1 MNLIGGKTMGRYILK
16 RLGQTLLVLLI
27 LSILV
32 FLLVSFL
39 PGDPVYAM
47 LGGEITQETYDRWYY
62 ALNLDKPLILR
73 YFFWLWDAVRGN
85 FGDSASFHMAVT
97 SVLAERVPITLYLSM
112 LSFVIS
118 IPLGILFGIIS
129 AVYRGKKI
137 DTVVTLLANI
147 FCCLPQFFLSVLF
160 LYLFAMKLHL
170 LPSYGFTWPWE
181 NLAVSMKQTV
191 MPLLCLTL
199 GGVASITRQ
208 TRSSMLEVIRQDYV
222 RTARSKGLE
231 EKKVIFVHSLKNA
244 LIPVITLMGLRLGG
258 LIGGSMFVES
268 VFNIPGMGM
277 TLVNAIT
284 AQDIPLIQACVL
296 LIAVVACVVNIITD
310 VVYAAVDPR
319 ITL

>member
-1 MNLIGGKTMGRYILK
+1 MGRYILK
-16 RLGQTLLVLLI
+16 RLWQTLLVLWI
-27 LSILV
+27 VSVLV

-47 LGGEITQETYDRWYY
+47 LGGEISQETYDRWYY
-62 ALNLDKPLILR
+62 ALNLDKPLPMR
-73 YFFWLWDAVRGN
+73 YLLWLWDAVRGN
-85 FGDSASFHMAVT
+85 FGDSASFHMPVID
-97 SVLAERVPITLYLSM
+97 VLKERVPVTLYLSL
-112 LSFVIS
+112 LSFFIS
-118 IPLGILFGIIS
+118 IPLGIVFGIIS
-129 AVYRGKKI
+129 AVFRGKKI
-137 DTVVTLLANI
+137 DTFVTTLANV

-160 LYLFAMKLHL
+160 LYLFAMKLQW
-170 LPSYGFTWPWE
+170 LPTYGFTWPWDD
-181 NLAVSMKQTV
+181 LGMSLKQTV

-231 EKKVIFVHSLKNA
+231 ERKVVFVHSLKNA

-268 VFNIPGMGM
+268 VFNISGMGT
-277 TLVNAIT
+277 TLVRAIT

-310 VVYAAVDPR
+310 IIYAAVDPR
-319 ITL
+319 ICL

>member
-1 MNLIGGKTMGRYILK
+1 MGRYILK

-27 LSILV
+27 LSFII
-32 FLLVSFL
+32 FLLISFL

-47 LGGEITQETYDRWYY
+47 LGGEISQETYMRWYHE
-62 ALNLDKPLILR
+62 LNLDKPILLR
-73 YFFWLWDAVRGN
+73 YVLWLGDAVRGR
-85 FGDSASFHMAVT
+85 FGTSASFHMPVT
-97 SVLAERVPITLYLSM
+97 DVLSERVPVTIYFSL
-112 LSFVIS
+112 LSFFIS
-118 IPLGILFGIIS
+118 IPIGIVFGIIS

-137 DTVVTLLANI
+137 DTIVTLLANI

-160 LYLFAMKLHL
+160 LYLFAMKMKL
-170 LPSYGFTWPWE
+170 LPSYGFVWPWE
-181 NLAVSMKQTV
+181 NVLQSIRQTV

-244 LIPVITLMGLRLGG
+244 MIPVITLMGLRLGG

-296 LIAVVACVVNIITD
+296 LIAVVASVVNVITD
-310 VVYAAVDPR
+310 IVYAAVDPR
-319 ITL
+319 IRL

>member
-1 MNLIGGKTMGRYILK
+1 MGRYILK
-16 RLGQTLLVLLI
+16 RLWQTLLVLWI
-27 LSILV
+27 LSVLV
-32 FLLVSFL
+32 FLLVSLL

-47 LGGEITQETYDRWYY
+47 LGGEISQETYDRWYY
-62 ALNLDKPLILR
+62 ALNLDKSLPMR
-73 YFFWLWDAVRGN
+73 YLLWLWDAVRGN
-85 FGDSASFHMAVT
+85 FGDSASFHMPVID
-97 SVLAERVPITLYLSM
+97 VLKERVPVTLYLSL
-112 LSFVIS
+112 LSFFIS
-118 IPLGILFGIIS
+118 IPLGIVFGIIS
-129 AVYRGKKI
+129 AVFQGKKI
-137 DTVVTLLANI
+137 DTFVTLLANI

-160 LYLFAMKLHL
+160 LYLFAMKLQW
-170 LPSYGFTWPWE
+170 LPTYGFTWPWDDFGMS
-181 NLAVSMKQTV
+181 LKQTV

-231 EKKVIFVHSLKNA
+231 ERKVIFVHALKNA

-268 VFNIPGMGM
+268 VFNISGMGT
-277 TLVNAIT
+277 TLVRAIT

-310 VVYAAVDPR
+310 IIYAAVDPR
-319 ITL
+319 ICL

>member
-1 MNLIGGKTMGRYILK
+1 MGRYILK
-16 RLGQTLLVLLI
+16 RLGQTLLVLVI
-27 LSILV
+27 LSFMI

-47 LGGEITQETYDRWYY
+47 LGGEISQETYDRWYH
-62 ALNLDKPLILR
+62 ALNLDKPLLVR
-73 YFFWLWDAVRGN
+73 YVLWLWDAVRGN
-85 FGDSASFHMAVT
+85 FGDSASFHMPVLD
-97 SVLAERVPITLYLSM
+97 VLAERVPVTLYLSI
-112 LSFVIS
+112 LSFIIS
-118 IPLGILFGIIS
+118 VPLGILFGIIS

-137 DTVVTLLANI
+137 DTFVTLLANV

-160 LYLFAMKLHL
+160 LYLFAMKLHW
-170 LPSYGFTWPWE
+170 LPSYGFTWPWQE
-181 NLAVSMKQTV
+181 LGLSLRQTV

-258 LIGGSMFVES
+258 MIGGSMFVES
-268 VFNIPGMGM
+268 VFNISGMGI

-284 AQDIPLIQACVL
+284 SQDIPLIQACVL
-296 LIAVVACVVNIITD
+296 LIAVVACVVNVITD
-310 VVYAAVDPR
+310 IIYAAVDPR
-319 ITL
+319 ICL

>member
-1 MNLIGGKTMGRYILK
+1 MGRYILR

-27 LSILV
+27 LSFII
-32 FLLVSFL
+32 FLLISFL

-47 LGGEITQETYDRWYY
+47 LGGEISEETYLRWYHE
-62 ALNLDKPLILR
+62 LNLDKPLLVR
-73 YFFWLWDAVRGN
+73 YVLWLWNAVRGD
-85 FGDSASFHMAVT
+85 FGTSASFHMAV
-97 SVLAERVPITLYLSM
+97 SEVLSERVPVTIYFSL
-112 LSFVIS
+112 LSFFLS

-137 DTVVTLLANI
+137 DTAVTLTANV
-147 FCCLPQFFLSVLF
+147 FACLPQFFLSVLF
-160 LYLFAMKLHL
+160 LYLFAMKLKW

-181 NLAVSMKQTV
+181 NFGQSMKQTV
-191 MPLLCLTL
+191 MPLLCLAL

-222 RTARSKGLE
+222 RTARSKGLA
-231 EKKVIFVHSLKNA
+231 EKKVIFIHALKNA

-277 TLVNAIT
+277 TLVSSIT

-296 LIAVVACVVNIITD
+296 LIAVVASIVNVITD
-310 VVYAAVDPR
+310 IVYAAVDPR
-319 ITL
+319 IRL

>member
-1 MNLIGGKTMGRYILK
+1 MGRYILK
-16 RLGQTLLVLLI
+16 RLWQTLLVLWI
-27 LSILV
+27 LSVLV

-47 LGGEITQETYDRWYY
+47 LGGEISQETYDRWYY
-62 ALNLDKPLILR
+62 ALNLDKSLPMR
-73 YFFWLWDAVRGN
+73 YLLWLWDAVRGN
-85 FGDSASFHMAVT
+85 FGDSASFHMPVID
-97 SVLAERVPITLYLSM
+97 VLKERVPVTLYLSL
-112 LSFVIS
+112 LSFFIS
-118 IPLGILFGIIS
+118 IPLGIMFGIIS
-129 AVYRGKKI
+129 AVFRGKKI

-160 LYLFAMKLHL
+160 LYLFAMKLQW
-170 LPSYGFTWPWE
+170 LPTYGFTWPWDD
-181 NLAVSMKQTV
+181 LGMSLKQTV

-231 EKKVIFVHSLKNA
+231 ERKVIFVHALKNA

-268 VFNIPGMGM
+268 VFNISGMGT
-277 TLVNAIT
+277 TLVRAIT

-310 VVYAAVDPR
+310 IIYAAVDPR
-319 ITL
+319 ICL

>member
-1 MNLIGGKTMGRYILK
+1 MGRYILK
-16 RLGQTLLVLLI
+16 RLWQTLLVLWI
-27 LSILV
+27 LSVLV

-47 LGGEITQETYDRWYY
+47 LGGEISQETYDRWYY
-62 ALNLDKPLILR
+62 ALNLDKSLPLR
-73 YFFWLWDAVRGN
+73 YLLWLWDAVRGD
-85 FGDSASFHMAVT
+85 FGDSASFHMPVVD
-97 SVLAERVPITLYLSM
+97 VLKERVPVTLYLSL
-112 LSFVIS
+112 LSFFIS
-118 IPLGILFGIIS
+118 IPLGIVFGIIS
-129 AVYRGKKI
+129 AVFRGKKI
-137 DTVVTLLANI
+137 DTFVTLLANI

-160 LYLFAMKLHL
+160 LYLFAMKLQW
-170 LPSYGFTWPWE
+170 LPTYGFTWPWDD
-181 NLAVSMKQTV
+181 LGMSLKQTV

-231 EKKVIFVHSLKNA
+231 ERKVIFVHALKNA

-268 VFNIPGMGM
+268 VFNISGMGT
-277 TLVNAIT
+277 TLVRAIT

-310 VVYAAVDPR
+310 IIYAAVDPR
-319 ITL
+319 ICL

>member
-1 MNLIGGKTMGRYILK
+1 MGRYILK
-16 RLGQTLLVLLI
+16 RLGQTLLVLVI
-27 LSILV
+27 LSFII
-32 FLLVSFL
+32 FLLISFL

-47 LGGEITQETYDRWYY
+47 LGGEISQETYMRWYQE
-62 ALNLDKPLILR
+62 LNLDKPLLLR
-73 YFFWLWDAVRGN
+73 YVLWLLDAVRGQ
-85 FGDSASFHMAVT
+85 FGTSASFHMAVT
-97 SVLAERVPITLYLSM
+97 DVLAERVPVTIYFSL
-112 LSFVIS
+112 LSFFIS
-118 IPLGILFGIIS
+118 IPIGIVFGIIS

-137 DTVVTLLANI
+137 DTIVTLAANI

-160 LYLFAMKLHL
+160 LYLFAMKMKL
-170 LPSYGFTWPWE
+170 LPSYGFVWPWD
-181 NLAVSMKQTV
+181 NFSQSIKQTI

-244 LIPVITLMGLRLGG
+244 MIPVITLMGLRLGG

-296 LIAVVACVVNIITD
+296 LIAVVASVVNVITD
-310 VVYAAVDPR
+310 IVYAAVDPR
-319 ITL
+319 IHL

>member
-1 MNLIGGKTMGRYILK
+1 MGRYILK
-16 RLGQTLLVLLI
+16 RLWQTLLVLWI
-27 LSILV
+27 LSVLV
-32 FLLVSFL
+32 FLLVSLL

-47 LGGEITQETYDRWYY
+47 LGGEISQETYDRWYY
-62 ALNLDKPLILR
+62 ALNLDKSLPMR
-73 YFFWLWDAVRGN
+73 YLLWLWDAVRGN
-85 FGDSASFHMAVT
+85 FGDSASFHMPVID
-97 SVLAERVPITLYLSM
+97 VLKERVPVTLYLSL
-112 LSFVIS
+112 LSFFIS
-118 IPLGILFGIIS
+118 IPLGIVFGIIS
-129 AVYRGKKI
+129 AVFRGKKI
-137 DTVVTLLANI
+137 DTFVTLLANI

-160 LYLFAMKLHL
+160 LYLFAMKLQW
-170 LPSYGFTWPWE
+170 LPTYGFTWPWDDFGMS
-181 NLAVSMKQTV
+181 LKQMV

-231 EKKVIFVHSLKNA
+231 ERKVIFVHALKNA

-268 VFNIPGMGM
+268 VFNISGMGT
-277 TLVNAIT
+277 TLVRAIT

-310 VVYAAVDPR
+310 IIYAAVDPR
-319 ITL
+319 ICL

>member
-1 MNLIGGKTMGRYILK
+1 MGRYILK

-27 LSILV
+27 LSFII
-32 FLLVSFL
+32 FLLISFL

-47 LGGEITQETYDRWYY
+47 LGGEISQETYMRWYHG
-62 ALNLDKPLILR
+62 LNLDKPILLR
-73 YFFWLWDAVRGN
+73 YVLWLGDAVRGR
-85 FGDSASFHMAVT
+85 FGTSASFHMPVT
-97 SVLAERVPITLYLSM
+97 DVLSERVPVTIYFSL
-112 LSFVIS
+112 LSFFIS
-118 IPLGILFGIIS
+118 IPIGIVFGIIS

-137 DTVVTLLANI
+137 DTIVTLLANI

-160 LYLFAMKLHL
+160 LYLFAMKMKL
-170 LPSYGFTWPWE
+170 LPSYGFVWPWE
-181 NLAVSMKQTV
+181 NVSQSIRQTV

-244 LIPVITLMGLRLGG
+244 MIPVITLMGLRLGG

-296 LIAVVACVVNIITD
+296 LIAVVASVVNVITD
-310 VVYAAVDPR
+310 IVYAAVDPR
-319 ITL
+319 IRL